1 MSINP
6 TMLSIVKKIAD
17 REDAAY
23 IAGMREIFQIVAKN
37 ATSSGRELEVRIANR
52 ILERQRAQ
60 SVL

>member
-1 MSINP
+1 
-6 TMLSIVKKIAD
+6 MLSIVKKIAD